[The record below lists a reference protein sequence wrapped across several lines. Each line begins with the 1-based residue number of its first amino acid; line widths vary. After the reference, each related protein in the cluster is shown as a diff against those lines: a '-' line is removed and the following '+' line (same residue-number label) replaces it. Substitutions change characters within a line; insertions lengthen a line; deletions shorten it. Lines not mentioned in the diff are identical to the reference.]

1 MADCKAQLISDVTEA
16 LVGQIR
22 QRDIEIVSDE
32 MVIALRDYEVTK
44 RVTELVKYDG
54 ANEMILKRY
63 KACLV
68 IAGRSE
74 KTVAQYERTAKKLFI
89 ALQKNYTD
97 MTVSDLRYFL
107 AYEKSRGV
115 SNRTLENTRVQ
126 ISAFFTWLL
135 DEELIGKNPCR
146 SIAPIKYTKEVKLPF
161 STVEIDSIRSA
172 CKTKKERAIVEFL
185 LSSGVRVSELCTI
198 RISDVNFDTLAV
210 IVREGKGSKQRTV
223 YINDLTSKHLI
234 EYLSKRNVTGDYLF
248 YNKAKQPLNPGGVRH
263 ILKTIEER
271 AGITNV
277 HPHRFRRT
285 FATGLANRG
294 MEIQEIGKLLGHSNL
309 NTTLTYVYTS
319 EEKIR
324 TSYLKYSA

>member
-1 MADCKAQLISDVTEA
+1 MADYKTKLISEVSEA
-16 LVGQIR
+16 LVGQIS
-22 QRDIEIVSDE
+22 QNDIEIVSDE
-32 MVIALRDYEVTK
+32 MAIALRDYELTK

-68 IAGRSE
+68 IAGRSP
-74 KTVAQYERTAKKLFI
+74 KTIEQYERMAKKLFI

-115 SNRTLENTRVQ
+115 SNRTLENERVQ
-126 ISAFFTWLL
+126 ISAFFAWLME
-135 DEELIGKNPCR
+135 EELIQKNPCR
-146 SIAPIKYTKEVKLPF
+146 SITPIRYTKEVKLPF
-161 STVEIDSIRSA
+161 STIEIDAIRSA
-172 CKTKKERAIVEFL
+172 CRTKKERAIIEFL
-185 LSSGVRVSELCTI
+185 LSSGVRVSELCSI
-198 RISDVNFDTLAV
+198 RIGDVNFDTLSV

-223 YINDLTSKHLI
+223 YINELASKHLV
-234 EYLSKRNVTGDYLF
+234 EYLTDRNVSGDYLF
-248 YNKAKQPLNPGGVRH
+248 YNKKREKLNPGGVRH
-263 ILKTIEER
+263 ILKTIEQR
-271 AGITNV
+271 AGISNV

-294 MEIQEIGKLLGHSNL
+294 MEIQEIGKLLGHANL
-309 NTTLTYVYTS
+309 NTTLTYVYSS

-324 TSYLKYSA
+324 SSYLKYIA

>member
-1 MADCKAQLISDVTEA
+1 MADYKAQLISDVTEA
-16 LVGQIR
+16 LVGQIK
-22 QRDIEIVSDE
+22 QRDIETVSDE

-63 KACLV
+63 KACLF

-74 KTVAQYERTAKKLFI
+74 KTVAQYERTVKKLFI

-97 MTVSDLRYFL
+97 MTVSDLRFFL

-126 ISAFFTWLL
+126 ISAFFSWLL
-135 DEELIGKNPCR
+135 EEELINKNPCR
-146 SIAPIKYTKEVKLPF
+146 TISPIKYTKEVKLPF
-161 STVEIDSIRSA
+161 SAIEIDAIRSA

-210 IVREGKGSKQRTV
+210 VVREGKGSKQRTV

-234 EYLSKRNVTGDYLF
+234 EYLSKRNVAGDYLF
-248 YNKAKQPLNPGGVRH
+248 YNKQKEQLNPGGVRH
-263 ILKTIEER
+263 ILKTIESR
-271 AGITNV
+271 ASISNV

-294 MEIQEIGKLLGHSNL
+294 MDIQEIGKLLGHANL
-309 NTTLTYVYTS
+309 NTTLTYVYSS

-324 TSYLKYSA
+324 TSYLKFTA

>member
-16 LVGQIR
+16 LVGQIK
-22 QRDIEIVSDE
+22 QRDIETVSDE

-54 ANEMILKRY
+54 ANELIMKRY

-74 KTVAQYERTAKKLFI
+74 KTVAQYERTVKKLFI
-89 ALQKNYTD
+89 TLQKNYTD
-97 MTVSDLRYFL
+97 MTVSDLRFFL
-107 AYEKSRGV
+107 AFEKSRGV
-115 SNRTLENTRVQ
+115 SSRTLENTRVQ
-126 ISAFFTWLL
+126 ISAFFSWLL
-135 DEELIGKNPCR
+135 EEELINKNPCR
-146 SIAPIKYTKEVKLPF
+146 SITPIKYTKEVKLPF
-161 STVEIDSIRSA
+161 STVEIDAIRSA

-185 LSSGVRVSELCTI
+185 LSSGVRVSELCAI

-210 IVREGKGSKQRTV
+210 VVREGKGSKQRTV

-271 AGITNV
+271 AGIANV

-319 EEKIR
+319 DEKVR
-324 TSYLKYSA
+324 TSYLRYSA